1 MELWILGA
9 ISTVNTKDNKKL
21 YFNEKYSYKLIKASR
36 ARQLKSNALV
46 TVFKSNHD
54 LDFFLDQL
62 LNLIYLYSEEC
73 NLDEV
78 SYWMQNDWGVKISVQ
93 QIASLY
99 KNLSSKR
106 LFTKTNKIYVINNIS
121 EINITNKSDVFE
133 YKDIYYTKNK
143 DYRDGFIYYRD
154 GFKDVNSKIQKIQ
167 IGNPFSFIEFKDK
180 NGFHSNIEEVLMLK
194 RFSGAYH
201 ISDLRLIEMWS
212 EFHGETVTKSQLNK
226 LMSSIQLN
234 FIKEYCQIT
243 KRLG

>member
-1 MELWILGA
+1 MELLILDVIA
-9 ISTVNTKDNKKL
+9 IVNSKEPKL
-21 YFNEKYSYKLIKASR
+21 YFNEKYSYKLIKAAR

-46 TVFKSNHD
+46 SVFKSNHD
-54 LDFFLDQL
+54 NDFFLDQL

-78 SYWMQNDWGVKISVQ
+78 SYWMKNDWDIKISVQ
-93 QIASLY
+93 QIANLY

-121 EINITNKSDVFE
+121 DIDVKNKADFFE

-143 DYRDGFIYYRD
+143 DYHEGFLYYRD
-154 GFKDVNSKIQKIQ
+154 GFKDINSKRNKIQ
-167 IGNPFSFIEFKDK
+167 IGNPFSFIDFKDK
-180 NGFHSNIEEVLMLK
+180 NGFHQDIENVLMLK

-212 EFHGETVTKSQLNK
+212 EFHSESVNKIQLNK
-226 LMSSIQLN
+226 MMSSIQLN
-234 FIKEYCQIT
+234 FIKEYCQIN